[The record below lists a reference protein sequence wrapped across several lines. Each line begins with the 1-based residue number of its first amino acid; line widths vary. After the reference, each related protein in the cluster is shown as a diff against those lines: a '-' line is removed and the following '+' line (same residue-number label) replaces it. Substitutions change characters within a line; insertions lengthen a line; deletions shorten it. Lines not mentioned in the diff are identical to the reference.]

1 MRELNVI
8 DAPVQPELLQL
19 MHSWR
24 YHPAVVLDPQLEV
37 LAMNLTAER
46 LYGRVAHE
54 TNLARFVFGNPAA
67 RDFLP
72 DWPQIA
78 RATIAGLRA
87 TATNNPR
94 SAPLRILVAELSAT
108 STEFRSLWSHSKQ
121 DPRASGVIRLRH
133 PEVGVLRL
141 NFQVFGVDDLT
152 GQQLV
157 VFQHAGTPGLAR

>member
-1 MRELNVI
+1 MRQLNVI
-8 DAPVQPELLQL
+8 EAPVVQPELLQL

-24 YHPAVVLDPQLEV
+24 YQPAVILDPLLEV
-37 LAMNLTAER
+37 LAMNVTAQR

-72 DWPQIA
+72 DWPKVA
-78 RATIAGLRA
+78 GEVIAGLRVA
-87 TATNNPR
+87 AANDPR
-94 SAPLRILVAELSAT
+94 SARLRILVVELTAASAD
-108 STEFRSLWSHSKQ
+108 FRSLWSRSKDEPQ
-121 DPRASGVIRLRH
+121 ASGVVRLQH
-133 PEVGVLRL
+133 PETGVLSL

-157 VFQHAGTPGLAR
+157 VFQH